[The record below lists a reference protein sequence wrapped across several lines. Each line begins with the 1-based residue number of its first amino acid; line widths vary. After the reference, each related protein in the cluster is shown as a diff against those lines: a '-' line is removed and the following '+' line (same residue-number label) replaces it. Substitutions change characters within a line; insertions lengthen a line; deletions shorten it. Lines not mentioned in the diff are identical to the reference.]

1 MKRVVVFRAKV
12 LPISETFIRE
22 QVRALRDWQPTL
34 LGFRSVPGGL
44 LPGVPCEIPP
54 RGNKLVFSLRRL
66 LALPLP
72 RFVAALKTSGAS
84 LVHAHFGTDATA
96 IWPSVKAAG
105 LPLLVTLHGQDINIH
120 REWWEAG
127 HGGWRERSYPR
138 RLLRM
143 AADPAVRF
151 IAVSQAIRQRA
162 IEYGIPD
169 EKISVCYIGV
179 DTQRFQPGG
188 LPLAARRKRILF
200 VGRMVEKKSP
210 LLLVRAFAGVRARIP
225 DAELMM
231 IGDGPL
237 LGAAK
242 ELAAQLQVPVEF
254 AGACSPEQVVA
265 ELHQARVFCLPSMT
279 ARNGNAEGF
288 PIVLMEAQ
296 ASGVPVVTSARG
308 GATEGLLARRTGDA
322 VAEGDLGQLIEA
334 LHAWLLDDALVG
346 NASAAAAQFMRDN
359 FDIRH
364 CTRQLESLY
373 ERSAAAQTPATSRR

>member
-44 LPGVPCEIPP
+44 LPGIPADIPP

-72 RFVAALKTSGAS
+72 RFVAALKASGAT

-96 IWPSVKAAG
+96 IWPSARAAG
-105 LPLLVTLHGQDINIH
+105 LPMLVTLHGQDININ

-127 HGGWRERSYPR
+127 HGGLRERAYPR

-162 IEYGIPD
+162 IEYGIP
-169 EKISVCYIGV
+169 EGKISVCYIGV

-188 LPLAARRKRILF
+188 LPLAARRRRILF

-210 LLLVRAFAGVRARIP
+210 LLMVRAFAGVRERVP
-225 DAELMM
+225 DAELVMV
-231 IGDGPL
+231 GDGPL

-242 ELAAQLQVPVEF
+242 ALAAQLQVPVEF
-254 AGACSPEQVVA
+254 AGACNSEQVVGQ
-265 ELHQARVFCLPSMT
+265 LHQTRVFCLPSVT

-288 PIVLMEAQ
+288 GIVLLEAQ
-296 ASGVPVVTSARG
+296 ACGVPVVTSARG
-308 GATEGLLARRTGDA
+308 GATEGLLAGRTGDA
-322 VAEGDLGQLIEA
+322 VAEGDLGQLVDR
-334 LHAWLLDDALVG
+334 LSAWLLDDQRV
-346 NASAAAAQFMRDN
+346 AAAAAASVQFMHDN

-364 CTRQLESLY
+364 CTRQLELLY
-373 ERSAAAQTPATSRR
+373 DRAASAAS